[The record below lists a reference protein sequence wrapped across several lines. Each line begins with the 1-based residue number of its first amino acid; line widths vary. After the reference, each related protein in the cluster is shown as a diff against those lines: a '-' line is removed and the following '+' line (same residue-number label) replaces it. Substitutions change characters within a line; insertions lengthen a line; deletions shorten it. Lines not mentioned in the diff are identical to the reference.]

1 MAWTVDTVHTEVG
14 FAVKHMTIAT
24 IRGRFMEID
33 VDLQLDEEHPEQSH
47 VAARIQAASILT
59 SNPAR
64 EDALRG
70 EDFLAV
76 DEYPTMTF
84 SSREVSY
91 DGNGRLR
98 VAGGLTVRTATS
110 PLVLEGEVGGPVEDP
125 WGNQRAGVSLRG
137 ALDRQPF
144 GMPWSQLM
152 PAGAPSVGMEVEL
165 YVDAQLV
172 QQPDTPA

>member
-1 MAWTVDTVHTEVG
+1 MAWTVDTGHTEVG

-24 IRGRFMEID
+24 IRGRFMD
-33 VDLQLDEEHPEQSH
+33 VGVDLELDEEHPERSR
-47 VAARIQAASILT
+47 VAARIEAESILT

-64 EDALRG
+64 DDALRG
-70 EDFLAV
+70 EDFFDAEQHPV
-76 DEYPTMTF
+76 IAFE
-84 SSREVSY
+84 SREVTY

-98 VAGGLTVRTATS
+98 VAGDLTVRDASS

-137 ALDRQPF
+137 TLDRQPF
-144 GMPWSQLM
+144 AMPWSQLM

-165 YVDAQLV
+165 YVDTQLV
-172 QQPDTPA
+172 KEAGQAT